1 MNYNYFH
8 KFTKKVDM
16 ELIELK
22 HEIIKYCENIKYPES
37 YEEHIK
43 FKKLFDYEW
52 SEKIKHYNIIDTI
65 TYKKPFEITFE
76 NKNLRFVEEYNLNQ
90 RYVLRKTNG
99 YVYNSDIVSF
109 NFQIILKNDLLEI
122 IKTIDEGDILKIE
135 ITGFI
140 KSVESLN
147 LNNQQQCSHNS
158 VNILIEIFE
167 FKLIEKKVFNLDI
180 ENLKLELKNQNK
192 SENQKG
198 NEIYVDFK
206 SFESILSFLYELNEL
221 RYKSKSSISGGN
233 SFQNKVLNEKY
244 LNDFN
249 SKIGNINNLIGLQF
263 KSICEVR
270 DVNENSIYFLT
281 YYKNKI
287 FFLNEKNY
295 NKELHKTT
303 FFLKKNSSVEI
314 SFIIK
319 EVSDVLNSLEIE
331 LLTIKKN
338 NKVKLFGT
346 FISLEIFYIG
356 IYVFI
361 LIFNLILFS
370 KTNFIG
376 FIPLLIKLTLLIL
389 FGYIVNKLVVK
400 SIYKN

>member
-1 MNYNYFH
+1 MNHNYFH

-65 TYKKPFEITFE
+65 TYKNPFEITFE

-338 NKVKLFGT
+338 NKVKR
-346 FISLEIFYIG
+346 Y
-356 IYVFI
+356 
-361 LIFNLILFS
+361 
-370 KTNFIG
+370 
-376 FIPLLIKLTLLIL
+376 
-389 FGYIVNKLVVK
+389 
-400 SIYKN
+400 